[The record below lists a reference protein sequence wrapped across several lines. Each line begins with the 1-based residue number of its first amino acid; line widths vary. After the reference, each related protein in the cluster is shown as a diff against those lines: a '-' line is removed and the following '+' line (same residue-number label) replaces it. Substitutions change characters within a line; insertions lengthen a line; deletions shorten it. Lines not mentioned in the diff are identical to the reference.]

1 MITLKEIRTALTGVV
16 DLARGD
22 IIGLVYFDGS
32 ERGLWRS
39 FWAAVIVA
47 PAWMLLLALEQQ
59 PMSAGPLSLIAVQVI
74 DYVLLWTAFPLVLYE
89 ILSRRGKTDRFC
101 LYISIRNWASV
112 IETPAMLFAAAFA
125 AAVPFE
131 GAQLLPL
138 FVMVAVFAY
147 EWFLARVGLA
157 VSLGAAAAIA
167 GLDFLLSLII
177 QLVADFLLGVG
188 TVVEAGI
195 AQP

>member
-32 ERGLWRS
+32 VRSLWRS

-47 PAWMLLLALEQQ
+47 PAWILLLALEEQ
-59 PMSAGPLSLIAVQVI
+59 PMTAGPLSMIAVHTI
-74 DYVLLWTAFPLVLYE
+74 DYVLLWTAFPLMLHE
-89 ILSRRGKTDRFC
+89 ILSRRGQTDRFC
-101 LYISIRNWASV
+101 LYVSIRNWAAV

-125 AAVPFE
+125 AAVPFD

-138 FVMVAVFAY
+138 FVMAAVFAY
-147 EWFLARVGLA
+147 EWFLARVGLG
-157 VSLGAAAAIA
+157 VSLGAAAAVA

-177 QLVADFLLGVG
+177 QLIADFMLGVG
-188 TVVEAGI
+188 AVVDAGV